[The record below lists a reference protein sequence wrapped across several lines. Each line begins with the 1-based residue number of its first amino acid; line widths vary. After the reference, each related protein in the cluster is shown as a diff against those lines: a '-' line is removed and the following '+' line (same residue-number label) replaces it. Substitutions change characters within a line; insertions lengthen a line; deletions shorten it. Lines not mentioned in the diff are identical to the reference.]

1 MLLTRHG
8 RREGVMKAHFAG
20 IDATTRLMKSVSTG
34 RNCFLERSDLA
45 FDELRRRG
53 VAGDERLGVTR

>member
-1 MLLTRHG
+1 
-8 RREGVMKAHFAG
+8 MKAHFAG